1 MFKCINPIILDG
13 ISFEQWEI
21 FFLKDQDSEN
31 IILYGN
37 KTSKYSVDYKYA
49 TFSKN
54 ELDYNYIWKYFDKI
68 G

>member
-37 KTSKYSVDYKYA
+37 KTSKYSVSLKK
-49 TFSKN
+49 SIN
-54 ELDYNYIWKYFDKI
+54 SLL
-68 G
+68 